1 MPTRN
6 PEKKTMKPNIPLR
19 YVLGFSALLA
29 AYSAQAA
36 PQVWDDV
43 GATGNWNNSDLNW
56 DAGSIWTNNN
66 DAQFTGS
73 GVGPITITQV
83 GGVSANLL
91 NFSAN
96 GYSVGGAE
104 DLTLTGTA
112 GVSVSSGFAATIGA
126 NIAGSAG
133 LTKSGGGDLTI
144 NGNSTYSGT
153 TTVNDGTLFHA
164 GNLDLANNG
173 AILVSGATAVLRTL
187 TNTNGITVGSGSS
200 VQTFTVQDGG
210 QFLDFTAITLGST
223 ATSNGNSITFDGAGT
238 LAQVIINTSGNK
250 NLKVGDAGDNNTLT
264 VSGGATFN
272 FEKGNGTNVQIIGD
286 QAGADNN
293 SMVVTG
299 AGSSYL
305 TTAPLTVGNGGS
317 GNSLQVLDG
326 GSSTSQ
332 RLLIGNG
339 AGTGN
344 SVVVDGAGSL
354 VFVAPSSNGVF
365 TVGDTSSGNSLTA
378 QNGGSA
384 ELNSTRDNRLF
395 AIGGSDGADNNVVTA
410 TGVDSSLNLSH
421 TKLAISL
428 GGTVIGATNVVTDS
442 TGSGN
447 RLDVL
452 SGASATLT
460 PVFLLGTSSAIN
472 LGDGTGISTITMGAN
487 DASNAST
494 ISAGISL
501 TKSDSR
507 LYIDSGRLVTAVDGN
522 LVSGSGEVVLD
533 GAAYIST
540 TSVTGS
546 NVTTVISGGGSLT
559 KEDTGLLV
567 LSGANTYTGDTTV
580 ADGILSLQSAY
591 LADASTI
598 SVFGVLDLDT
608 AGATD
613 DVGAL
618 YLGGVL
624 QTLAGTYGSNA
635 SAADYKSDTYF
646 NGTGMLQLVPE
657 PGVALLGGLG
667 LLTLLRR
674 RRNA

>member
-1 MPTRN
+1 
-6 PEKKTMKPNIPLR
+6 MKPQIPLR

-36 PQVWDDV
+36 PQVWDDG
-43 GATGNWNNSDLNW
+43 GATANWNTTDLNW
-56 DAGSIWTNNN
+56 DAGSIWTNGN
-66 DAQFTGS
+66 DAQFTGT
-73 GVGPITITQV
+73 GVGAVTITES
-83 GGVSANLL
+83 GGVSANSLE
-91 NFSAN
+91 FTAN
-96 GYSVGGAE
+96 GYSVDGAE

-112 GVSVSSGFAATIGA
+112 GVSVGSGFAATISA

-133 LTKSGGGDLTI
+133 LTKSGAGDLTI

-153 TTVNDGTLFHA
+153 TTVNDGTLYHA

-173 AILVSGATAVLRTL
+173 SILVDGATAVLQTL
-187 TNTNGITVGSGSS
+187 TNGNGITIGSGSS

-210 QFLDFTAITLGST
+210 QFLKFTSITLGAT
-223 ATSNGNSITFDGAGT
+223 ATSDGNSVTFDGAGT
-238 LAQVIINTSGNK
+238 LAQVIINNNGNK
-250 NLKVGDAGDNNTLT
+250 DLRVGQAGDNNTLT
-264 VSGGATFN
+264 VSGGANFN
-272 FEKGNGTNVQIIGD
+272 FEKGSGTNVQIIGD

-305 TTAPLTVGNGGS
+305 TTAPLTVGNNGS
-317 GNSLQVLDG
+317 GNSLQVLAG
-326 GSSTSQ
+326 GSSTSL
-332 RLLIGNG
+332 RLLVGSG
-339 AGTGN
+339 AGSGN
-344 SVVVDGAGSL
+344 SVLVDGAGSL
-354 VFVAPSSNGVF
+354 VYVAATTNGVF
-365 TVGDTSSGNSLTA
+365 TVGGTTSGNSLTV

-384 ELNSTRDNRLF
+384 DLNSTRDNRLF
-395 AIGGSDGADNNVVTA
+395 AIGGSDGSDNNVVTA
-410 TGVDSSLNLSH
+410 TGSGSSLNLSH

-428 GGTVIGATNVVTDS
+428 GGTVLGGSNVVTDS

-472 LGDGTGISTITMGAN
+472 LGDGTGISTITMGSN
-487 DASNAST
+487 DASNATT
-494 ISAGISL
+494 ISPGISL

-507 LYIDSGRLVTAVDGN
+507 LYIESGRLVTAVDGN

-533 GAAYIST
+533 GDAYIST
-540 TSVTGS
+540 VSVAGS

-567 LSGANTYTGDTTV
+567 LSGANSYTGDTTV
-580 ADGILSLQSAY
+580 ADGTLSLQSAY
-591 LADASTI
+591 LDDASTI
-598 SVFGVLDLDT
+598 SVLGVLDLDT
-608 AGATD
+608 GGATD

-624 QTLAGTYGSNA
+624 QTLAGTYGSTA
-635 SAADYKSDTYF
+635 STATYQNDTYF
-646 NGTGMLQLVPE
+646 SGNGMLQLVPE

-667 LLTLLRR
+667 LLSLLRR

>member
-1 MPTRN
+1 
-6 PEKKTMKPNIPLR
+6 MKPHMPLR

-36 PQVWDDV
+36 PQVWDNGGV
-43 GATGNWNNSDLNW
+43 TGNWNTTDLNW

-73 GVGPITITQV
+73 GVGPITITEV
-83 GGVSANLL
+83 GGVSAASLS
-91 NFSAN
+91 FTAN

-104 DLTLTGTA
+104 DLTLTGPA
-112 GVSVSSGFAATIGA
+112 GVAVSSGFAATIGA

-153 TTVNDGTLFHA
+153 TTVNDGTLYHA
-164 GNLDLANNG
+164 GNLDLANNTS
-173 AILVSGATAVLRTL
+173 ILVDGGTSVLRTL
-187 TNTNGITVGSGSS
+187 TNTNGITIGSGSS
-200 VQTFTVQDGG
+200 VQSLTVQGGG
-210 QFLDFTAITLGST
+210 QLLDFTSITLGAT

-238 LAQVIINTSGNK
+238 LAQVIINSSGNK
-250 NLKVGDAGDNNTLT
+250 NLRVGAAGDSNILT

-272 FEKGNGTNVQIIGD
+272 FQKGNGTNAQIIGD

-293 SMVVTG
+293 SMVITG
-299 AGSSYL
+299 TGSSYL
-305 TTAPLTVGNGGS
+305 TTAPLTVGNAGS
-317 GNSLQVLDG
+317 GNSLQVLAG

-332 RLLIGNG
+332 RLAVGSGGG
-339 AGTGN
+339 AGN
-344 SVVVDGAGSL
+344 SVLVDGVGSL
-354 VFVAPSSNGVF
+354 VYVAPSSNGVF
-365 TVGDTSSGNSLTA
+365 TVGGTTSGNSLTV

-384 ELNSTRDNRLF
+384 NLNSTRDNRLF
-395 AIGGSDGADNNVVTA
+395 AIGGSEGSDNNVVTA
-410 TGVDSSLNLSH
+410 TGSGSSLNLSH

-428 GGTVIGATNVVTDS
+428 GGTVIGATNAVTDS

-487 DASNAST
+487 EASTAST

-522 LVSGSGEVVLD
+522 LVSGSGEVVLS

-540 TSVTGS
+540 TSVAGS

-567 LSGANTYTGDTTV
+567 LSGANSYTGDTTV
-580 ADGILSLQSAY
+580 TGTLSLQSAY

-624 QTLAGTYGSNA
+624 QTLPGTYGSLA

-646 NGTGMLQLVPE
+646 SGTGMLQLVPE